1 MMLMSIKIDKRK
13 NYGVMLDTE
22 TVNGLDCPLFYDIGY
37 QIIDSHGN
45 KYIER
50 SFINADI
57 FLEHKELMQSAY
69 YADKIP
75 QYWQDIKTGKRVLTS
90 TYNIHQQL
98 QADCDLYNCVF
109 ICAHNARF
117 DYKALSNTQ
126 RYITKSKYRH
136 FTPYGLEWWDTLT
149 MARSILANK
158 PSYID
163 FCEKHNINN
172 NGVNSHLTKAGKP
185 RFTAEII
192 FQYISSNP
200 AFIES
205 HTGLEDVDIERQI
218 LAWCKRQHKKMR
230 KNAFSS
236 KKSID
241 IA

>member
-1 MMLMSIKIDKRK
+1 MSNIKIDHRKR
-13 NYGVMLDTE
+13 YGIVIDTE
-22 TVNGLDCPLFYDIGY
+22 TVNSLEYPLFYDVGW
-37 QIIDSHGN
+37 QVVDSHGN

-57 FLEHKELMQSAY
+57 FIGYKNLMQSAY

-75 QYWQDIKTGKRVLTS
+75 QYWQDIKTGKRILTS
-90 TYNIHQQL
+90 MYKIRQQL
-98 QADCDLYNCVF
+98 QADCKLYGCVF

-117 DYKALSNTQ
+117 DYKALNGTQ
-126 RYITKSKYRH
+126 RYITKSQYRY
-136 FTPYGLEWWDTLT
+136 FTPYGLEWWDTLA
-149 MARSILANK
+149 MAKSILSNK

-163 FCEKHNINN
+163 FCQKHNAINN
-172 NGVNSHLTKAGKP
+172 GISSHLTKGGKP

-192 FQYISSNP
+192 YQYISDNP

-230 KNAFSS
+230 KLAF
-236 KKSID
+236 KY
-241 IA
+241 

>member
-1 MMLMSIKIDKRK
+1 MSIKIDKRK
-13 NYGVMLDTE
+13 KYGVMIDTE
-22 TVNGLDCPLFYDIGY
+22 TTNGLDNPLFYDIGY
-37 QIIDSHGN
+37 QIIDSHGK

-57 FLEHKELMQSAY
+57 FLGHRDLMQSAY

-75 QYWQDIKTGKRVLTS
+75 QYWGDIKSGKRILTS
-90 TYNIHQQL
+90 MYNIRQQL
-98 QADCDLYNCVF
+98 QADCDLYNCGF

-117 DYKALSNTQ
+117 DYKALNNTQ
-126 RYITKSKYRH
+126 RYITKSKSRY

-149 MARSILANK
+149 MARSILSNK
-158 PSYID
+158 PSYLK
-163 FCEKHNINN
+163 FCQQHNNVI

-241 IA
+241 IV

>member
-13 NYGVMLDTE
+13 NYGIMLDTE
-22 TVNGLDCPLFYDIGY
+22 TVNGLECPLFYDVGY
-37 QIIDSHGN
+37 QIIDSQGN

-50 SFINADI
+50 SYVNADI
-57 FLEHKELMQSAY
+57 FLGYRDLMQSAY

-75 QYWQDIKTGKRVLTS
+75 QYWEDIKTGKRILTS
-90 TYNIHQQL
+90 MYNIHNQL
-98 QADCDLYNCVF
+98 YEDCKLYNCMF

-117 DYKALSNTQ
+117 DYMALNNTQ
-126 RYITKSKYRH
+126 RYITKSKYRY

-149 MARSILANK
+149 MARSILSNK

-163 FCEKHNINN
+163 FCQTHNTIS

-241 IA
+241 IV

>member
-1 MMLMSIKIDKRK
+1 MSIKIDKRK
-13 NYGVMLDTE
+13 NYGIMLDTE
-22 TVNGLDCPLFYDIGY
+22 TVNGLECPLFYDVGY
-37 QIIDSHGN
+37 QIIDSQGN

-50 SFINADI
+50 SYVNADI
-57 FLEHKELMQSAY
+57 FLGHRDLMQSAY

-75 QYWQDIKTGKRVLTS
+75 QYWEDIKTGKRILTS
-90 TYNIHQQL
+90 MYNIHNQL
-98 QADCDLYNCVF
+98 YEDCKLYNCMF

-117 DYKALSNTQ
+117 DYMALNNTQ
-126 RYITKSKYRH
+126 RYITKSKYRY

-149 MARSILANK
+149 MARSILSNK
-158 PSYID
+158 PSYLK
-163 FCEKHNINN
+163 FCQQHNKVI

-185 RFTAEII
+185 RFTAEIV
-192 FQYISSNP
+192 FQYITDNP

-205 HTGLEDVDIERQI
+205 HTGLEDVEIERQI

-241 IA
+241 IV